1 MTKAGIVI
9 HMERI
14 YNKFPPPLP
23 SEEGFVI
30 KITSAKPNV
39 ETSKSSELNKLN
51 LKQQGEQSNC
61 SSFLLVTVVAVLRY
75 LRLNKYALMGCMNS
89 MMISVYVPVLKF
101 AQRSF
106 GCEGQGKGSEI
117 SCIQFNGI

>member
-9 HMERI
+9 HMETINNR
-14 YNKFPPPLP
+14 FPPPLP
-23 SEEGFVI
+23 SEGGFFSKVA
-30 KITSAKPNV
+30 SAKHNV
-39 ETSKSSELNKLN
+39 ETNKSSELNKLN
-51 LKQQGEQSNC
+51 RKQKGEQSNC

-75 LRLNKYALMGCMNS
+75 LRLNKYALMGCMYS
-89 MMISVYVPVLKF
+89 MMISAYVPDFIF
-101 AQRSF
+101 AQSSF